1 MDRWCIVSF
10 FELRCLYIRRF
21 TEQQML
27 LLGKGLST
35 LEPYGRNRKDH
46 RYRVSAHEDPGI
58 SSLTSGFVIISV
70 INVSAEFI
78 CSLLLISQLVTRYCL
93 PVSRGICRETRLT
106 QSGHKTLRQ
115 HHLPDFLFPNTL
127 VVALQVSR
135 ESRQRHSQKQVM
147 PISLE
152 FTDKSMLVIGD
163 ERGIGFAISKD
174 LAEAG
179 ADVVISYTSKDA
191 TFVAEEL

>member
-1 MDRWCIVSF
+1 MDRWCIMSF

-46 RYRVSAHEDPGI
+46 RYRGGSRYFVAHI
-58 SSLTSGFVIISV
+58 RFCYYFCHQRFCRVY
-70 INVSAEFI
+70 
-78 CSLLLISQLVTRYCL
+78 LLLASDITTWTRYCL

-106 QSGHKTLRQ
+106 QSGHKTSRQ

-135 ESRQRHSQKQVM
+135 ESRQRHLQKHVM

-152 FTDKSMLVIGD
+152 FTDKSMLVIGG

>member
-1 MDRWCIVSF
+1 MSCVVFIFGD
-10 FELRCLYIRRF
+10 LPNNRCCFSEWDCQLWSPTAG
-21 TEQQML
+21 TEKIT
-27 LLGKGLST
+27 GT
-35 LEPYGRNRKDH
+35 
-46 RYRVSAHEDPGI
+46 AEDPGI

-115 HHLPDFLFPNTL
+115 HHLPDFLFPDTL

-135 ESRQRHSQKQVM
+135 ESRQRHLQKHVM

-152 FTDKSMLVIGD
+152 FTDKSMLVIGG

>member
-1 MDRWCIVSF
+1 M
-10 FELRCLYIRRF
+10 
-21 TEQQML
+21 
-27 LLGKGLST
+27 
-35 LEPYGRNRKDH
+35 
-46 RYRVSAHEDPGI
+46 
-58 SSLTSGFVIISV
+58 
-70 INVSAEFI
+70 
-78 CSLLLISQLVTRYCL
+78 TRYCL

-106 QSGHKTLRQ
+106 QNGHKTLRQ
-115 HHLPDFLFPNTL
+115 HHLPDFLFPDTL

-135 ESRQRHSQKQVM
+135 ESRQRHLQKHVM

-152 FTDKSMLVIGD
+152 FTDKSMLVIGG

>member
-1 MDRWCIVSF
+1 MLNDLCGIVVSLVFGGRDRCSGDGHCYRQWIGGGCIVSF

-35 LEPYGRNRKDH
+35 LEPYGRDRKDH

-93 PVSRGICRETRLT
+93 PAGQPRNL
-106 QSGHKTLRQ
+106 SGNS
-115 HHLPDFLFPNTL
+115 PDPKW
-127 VVALQVSR
+127 S
-135 ESRQRHSQKQVM
+135 
-147 PISLE
+147 
-152 FTDKSMLVIGD
+152 
-163 ERGIGFAISKD
+163 
-174 LAEAG
+174 
-179 ADVVISYTSKDA
+179 
-191 TFVAEEL
+191 